1 VKRIPTQL
9 PKGARIY
16 LPDEA
21 ARKRHVEGSLLG
33 IFERWGYREIVT
45 PSFEFL
51 DVLSTGTDESVQES
65 MFTFVDRETGRAL
78 ALRADITPQIAR
90 IVATRMR
97 DEPKPLRLAYLTNV
111 FRYDEPHVSAYREL
125 YQAGVELIGLEKP
138 EAEVE
143 IIAMTVEGLHALGL
157 HRFQLDLCHLD
168 FFRGLVD
175 ELPTE
180 DTAGELREALSRKD
194 TGTLERLVAEAAPP
208 SAVGEALLALPT
220 LVGGEDVLDRAGALA
235 RNDRSARALEN
246 LAEVYRL
253 LKIYGLGE
261 SVLLDLGE
269 VRGFDYYS
277 GLYFETYVSGYGA
290 SIARGGRYDHMLGR
304 FGYECPAVGFAFDI
318 GRALGVM
325 TAQGVDV
332 ALAGP
337 DFFIIDFTREK
348 TAALSLA
355 RRLRDGGASVA
366 RDIVSR
372 GLAESLAYARAHRV
386 RHVLVVGGERTT
398 AGDVLAIDLASG
410 SERVLSVATVL
421 ATPERYFAVKVHAS
435 RS

>member
-1 VKRIPTQL
+1 
-9 PKGARIY
+9 
-16 LPDEA
+16 
-21 ARKRHVEGSLLG
+21 
-33 IFERWGYREIVT
+33 
-45 PSFEFL
+45 
-51 DVLSTGTDESVQES
+51 
-65 MFTFVDRETGRAL
+65 
-78 ALRADITPQIAR
+78 
-90 IVATRMR
+90 
-97 DEPKPLRLAYLTNV
+97 
-111 FRYDEPHVSAYREL
+111 
-125 YQAGVELIGLEKP
+125 
-138 EAEVE
+138 
-143 IIAMTVEGLHALGL
+143 MTVEGLHALGL

-168 FFRGLVD
+168 FFRGLLD
-175 ELPTE
+175 ELKT
-180 DTAGELREALSRKD
+180 DGTAGELRAALSRKD

-208 SAVGEALLALPT
+208 SAVGDALLALPT
-220 LVGGEDVLDRAGALA
+220 LVGGEEVLDRASALA
-235 RNDRSARALEN
+235 RNDRSARAVEN

-253 LKIYGLGE
+253 LKIYGLGA

-290 SIARGGRYDHMLGR
+290 SLARGGRYDHMLGR
-304 FGYECPAVGFAFDI
+304 FGYDCPAVGFAFDI

-355 RRLRDGGASVA
+355 RRLRDRDASVA

-386 RHVLVVGGERTT
+386 HHVLVVGGERTT
-398 AGDVLAIDLASG
+398 AGEVLAIELASG
-410 SERVLSVATVL
+410 IERVLPVAAVL
-421 ATPERYFAVKVHAS
+421 DTPERYFAVGGKHGS
-435 RS
+435 GS